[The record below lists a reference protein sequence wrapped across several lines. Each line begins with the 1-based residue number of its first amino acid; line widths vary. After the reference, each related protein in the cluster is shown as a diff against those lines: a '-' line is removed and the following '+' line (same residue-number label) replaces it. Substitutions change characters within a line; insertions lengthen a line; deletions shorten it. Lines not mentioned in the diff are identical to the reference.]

1 MALALFFI
9 GLILVITGVKGTQG
23 QLASLLASEFTGAGN
38 FWAFIFGIFFLGA
51 LGYYP
56 PLRNT
61 SRMLIGLTLLVLILS
76 NGGFW
81 QNLVAAVNN
90 PIRAD
95 KAVDPGA
102 PAVKDFGDAA
112 KQIGTDTVKKA
123 VEGLAANNNLNVGGV
138 NVGGMLS
145 GVIGSL
151 F

>member
-23 QLASLLASEFTGAGN
+23 QLATLLASEFTGAGN

-81 QNLVAAVNN
+81 QNLVAAVNA
-90 PIRAD
+90 PQ
-95 KAVDPGA
+95 KAAREVDSGA
-102 PAVKDFGDAA
+102 PAVKDFEEAA
-112 KQIGTDTVKKA
+112 KAIGADTVKQA
-123 VEGLAANNNLNVGGV
+123 VDAISQNNNLNVGGI